1 MTTLRSLPDGDRP
14 PDEDRIMDL
23 WRAYAWRVQ
32 AYALRHVD
40 PHDAQEVVSETF
52 LVAWRRLADL
62 PGDPLPWLLVVARN
76 VVHNQ
81 RRAARRRSA
90 AEMELVRL
98 ERVTRAAEDTGV
110 TVGQREAM
118 IAALVRL
125 APKDREALL
134 LTGWDGLAP
143 ADAAR
148 VAGCSV
154 AAFKMRLSRARRR
167 LESGADGVAGL
178 IRPGTA
184 RTSSTPGAG
193 PVDDRANDQAHDRA
207 VRRIR

>member
-1 MTTLRSLPDGDRP
+1 MTTLRSLPDGDP
-14 PDEDRIMDL
+14 PSDEDRITEL

-32 AYALRHVD
+32 AYALRHVE

-52 LVAWRRLADL
+52 LVAWRRMASV

-76 VVHNQ
+76 VVRNQ

-90 AEMELVRL
+90 AEGELVRL
-98 ERVTRAAEDTGV
+98 ARVARAAEDTVV
-110 TVGQREAM
+110 TVSRRDSM
-118 IAALVRL
+118 IAALLR
-125 APKDREALL
+125 
-134 LTGWDGLAP
+134 LAP

-167 LESGADGVAGL
+167 LEAESAEL
-178 IRPGTA
+178 P
-184 RTSSTPGAG
+184 TSSATGERRPNPGAG
-193 PVDDRANDQAHDRA
+193 PAGAVTDPAARRAR
-207 VRRIR
+207 